1 MQYYSINTVKQTEST
16 LFNLKRQEVLI
27 LVILWLMALRGHLS
41 IINEVFVLIL
51 MVNGAVY

>member
-1 MQYYSINTVKQTEST
+1 MQYYSINTVKQTESI

-51 MVNGAVY
+51 MVNGTVY

>member
-27 LVILWLMALRGHLS
+27 LVIFWLMVLCGHLS